1 MKFLSLQLPS
11 WFINRQDNMFSL
23 QDSFALLPSIS
34 LDHLCTD
41 SFVWVLSKS
50 SKHTTKKDYSQH
62 LIKVSCNDI
71 NPFNTLDKLWYT
83 LIQQHLFP
91 KMKPTTDSIMK
102 DESCVVNDKMV
113 PFATLYIIIFLIGM
127 AGSLVALWA
136 FIHSRNVKRCMN
148 VYLINLLTSDFLLTL
163 ALPVKIAKDFG
174 VESQRL
180 TIFHCQVSSPLIY
193 ISMYASIIF
202 LAFVSVQRYVQIT
215 QSSKLFR
222 LQEVGFALVMSA
234 VVWLLVLFINVPN
247 MAIPIKDK
255 ISNSTLI
262 TCKDI
267 KQDVGKHWHTLS
279 VFLGMAIF
287 MNASVAVLMSNGLV
301 LKQFWGKRGGDPQ
314 EQATAHHATVN
325 IAMVTVAYV
334 VCFVPYHAVRMPYTF
349 TQNEIITDCSVRKHL
364 FIAKESTLLLA
375 ILNLCFDP
383 VLYFFFCPSFRHQIT
398 QVFIKRRNVDT
409 NPECFPDQKLQ
420 LHPVN
425 KQEE

>member
-1 MKFLSLQLPS
+1 MKSEKGP
-11 WFINRQDNMFSL
+11 
-23 QDSFALLPSIS
+23 
-34 LDHLCTD
+34 
-41 SFVWVLSKS
+41 
-50 SKHTTKKDYSQH
+50 
-62 LIKVSCNDI
+62 
-71 NPFNTLDKLWYT
+71 
-83 LIQQHLFP
+83 
-91 KMKPTTDSIMK
+91 IME
-102 DESCVVNDKMV
+102 DESCVVNDKMM
-113 PFATLYIIIFLIGM
+113 PFATFYIIVFLIGM

-136 FIHSRNVKRCMN
+136 FIQSRNSKKCMN

-193 ISMYASIIF
+193 INMYASIIF
-202 LAFVSVQRYVQIT
+202 LAFVSVHRYLQIT

-222 LQEVGFALVMSA
+222 LQEVGFALVMSS

-301 LKQFWGKRGGDPQ
+301 LRHLWGKRGGSPE
-314 EQATAHHATVN
+314 EQATAHHATRN
-325 IAMVTVAYV
+325 IAMVTVVYV
-334 VCFVPYHAVRMPYTF
+334 IFFVPYHAVRMPYTF
-349 TQNEIITDCSVRKHL
+349 TQNEMITDCGVRKHL
-364 FIAKESTLLLA
+364 FLAKESTLLLA

-398 QVFIKRRNVDT
+398 QVFTKRKSQDQNHESD
-409 NPECFPDQKLQ
+409 PDQKLQ
-420 LHPVN
+420 LEPVS
-425 KQEE
+425 